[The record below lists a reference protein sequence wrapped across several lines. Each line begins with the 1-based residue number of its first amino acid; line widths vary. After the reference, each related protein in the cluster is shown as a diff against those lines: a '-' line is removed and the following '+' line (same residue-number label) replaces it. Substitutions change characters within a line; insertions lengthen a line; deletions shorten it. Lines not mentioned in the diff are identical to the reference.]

1 MTRSLLVVTG
11 MSGAGRSSCLKIL
24 EDMGFEAVDNLPLP
38 LLDRLL
44 RAEDELEGDLA
55 VGMDSRTR
63 GFDPKKLAELV
74 ADLSRTRPFDSR
86 LVFFDCDDDVLQQR
100 YTETRHRHPMAAD
113 RPVTDGIR
121 RERDLMRPA
130 REAADIVIDT
140 SRTSLADLRRILWGH
155 LGRSDEQRLTVAL
168 VSFAFRGGVPREA
181 DIVFDARFLN
191 NPHYVDELRPLTGL
205 DPAVQAHIRAD
216 PDFASFQR
224 NLEALILPLMPR
236 YRSEGKSYLTIAVG
250 CTGGRHRSVFLVD
263 TLARSLRDAGWDA
276 MTLHREIDVTRDM
289 AADGSTPTDE
299 QRPSS
304 GSGSDGGDRSDD
316 ATTVAPEPP
325 GKRAGR

>member
-1 MTRSLLVVTG
+1 MTRSLLLVTG

-38 LLDRLL
+38 LLHRLL
-44 RAEDELEGDLA
+44 RADDELEGDLA

-63 GFDPKKLAELV
+63 GFDPKALVELV

-113 RPVTDGIR
+113 RTVADGIL
-121 RERDLMRPA
+121 RERALMRPA

-140 SRTSLADLRRILWGH
+140 SRTSLTDLRRILWGH

-168 VSFAFRGGVPREA
+168 VSFAFRGGLPREA

-205 DPAVQAHIRAD
+205 DPAVQAHIRTD

-224 NLEALILPLMPR
+224 NLETLILPLMPR

-263 TLARSLRDAGWDA
+263 TFARSLRDAGWDV
-276 MTLHREIDVTRDM
+276 MTLHREIGV
-289 AADGSTPTDE
+289 TDE
-299 QRPSS
+299 AAAGGTGFPVGQRPIS
-304 GSGSDGGDRSDD
+304 GDDSDGESHSDVE
-316 ATTVAPEPP
+316 TTVALEQP